1 MNQVLDT
8 LLAQNILHG
17 LNLLTILGF
26 VAMGI
31 GLNQSRQGRSRAP
44 IAFALMGLGTGLV
57 ILGMYFGYPP
67 G

>member
-1 MNQVLDT
+1 MDQLLDA

-44 IAFALMGLGTGLV
+44 VAFALMGLGTGLV
-57 ILGMYFGYPP
+57 FLGMYFAQPAG
-67 G
+67 

>member
-1 MNQVLDT
+1 MGQFLDT

-31 GLNQSRQGRSRAP
+31 GLSRSRQGRSRVAA
-44 IAFALMGLGTGLV
+44 AFVLMGVGTVLV
-57 ILGMYFGYPP
+57 ILGMVFGRPA